1 MPVVQVHLWEGRT
14 EEQIK
19 EIISGITNVF
29 LKMGSKPESVKVLVQ
44 DYLKT
49 HWGMNGKPALEA

>member
-19 EIISGITNVF
+19 EIIAGITNVF
-29 LKMGSKPESVKVLVQ
+29 VKMGSKPESVKVLIQ
-44 DYLKT
+44 DYPKT
-49 HWGMNGKPALEA
+49 HLRMNGKPASEA